1 MDADVVLGARPQ
13 VGEPALDGG
22 PGEDGPVLAVL
33 ALVGEQDLVEV
44 LRVGDGLDGVELCA
58 VAVPDRGAPG
68 QERAPGF
75 DVAHLRVEKECFG
88 CVICLKIGAGR
99 VFRLDYAMLTYV
111 SGTVSSLAVDR
122 TGS

>member
-44 LRVGDGLDGVELCA
+44 LRVGDGLQGLELGA
-58 VAVPDRGAPG
+58 VAVPDGGTPG
-68 QERAPGF
+68 QEGAAGL
-75 DVAHLRVEKECFG
+75 DVAHL
-88 CVICLKIGAGR
+88 
-99 VFRLDYAMLTYV
+99 
-111 SGTVSSLAVDR
+111 
-122 TGS
+122 